1 MKKKILSK
9 AAAVL
14 AVGAIVTGLSG
25 AMAVPASALTIE
37 DDKDELMLYVAQK
50 GAGKDITNDK
60 IDTLFP
66 VTYVYNG

>member
-1 MKKKILSK
+1 
-9 AAAVL
+9 
-14 AVGAIVTGLSG
+14 
-25 AMAVPASALTIE
+25 
-37 DDKDELMLYVAQK
+37 MLYVAQK